1 MESNAVV
8 VYRYNYIT
16 LGSKVVTLECSNAYS
31 HSIVQVEVFVTNQCF
46 SPDPIFDRQ
55 YSKQAKPMT
64 VLNSEPAKLVT
75 RTVIKCTDIKPN
87 FTWAIKVVKN
97 DSILPFEYPHLDYL
111 TWERGQLEPD
121 LYRFSLNISF
131 GREHDFCWLS
141 EMIYVRVER
150 APLVAD
156 IQGGTRKTGDP
167 HAIVDARTGSYD
179 RIMGYGNNEGLAFT
193 WSCRTY
199 NSTSVQELLSLE
211 SAASPGSSVPC
222 DRISTEIEAGKR
234 QLNISDDVQ
243 SMGFLFEVA
252 VSYDDLTSNATAH
265 VQFIRGS
272 LNTEIVCILNCGM
285 KVAVSSKLVLNVT
298 CDRCTQEPSATVIY
312 VWKIFKVDNS
322 TNGTKV
328 EISDTNIFEKTDTSI
343 GRGAVIKENALE
355 GGQTYRVEVNVT
367 LLDDHSN
374 GFAAREFRTN
384 CPPWGGNCTVTPLQG
399 NVMTDSFSM
408 ACTGWKD
415 EGFSE
420 DANSTSDGDE
430 ESLLLAPLI
439 YKFLLRRYNTIFPIA
454 QGGESKM
461 PRIMLPYIPGPN
473 NSEHELVAR
482 IYDPWNDFIEVSQPI
497 KLYANDSSS
506 SLENTLE
513 FWYGQVSYTNRSSNL
528 EKQMKSLTIAS
539 SLISTFVTDYFISM
553 VRIRGEDAKNLS
565 GHGLTALAEGL
576 SMILLNPATTSPD
589 SLESTIEV
597 IEMATESLRTMYTTK
612 PYPIFENLKES
623 ISAMTALLDRIIAAS
638 VPSYHIADGRGIVFN
653 SSDISEDDKNFIQE
667 SLGIVSAIKDQEKIK
682 LIKKVLP
689 KLEET
694 LHAMYDSLLA
704 GMVVSQVPETV
715 ERGGISLMASK
726 MTGNDLNNSTIVA
739 DPKTVLLE
747 IKSDGD
753 KASDP
758 NSEVVVKAT
767 VYTQNPYAWSSDSSS
782 YNITSPVVRVDLQ
795 DNNGTRVLSTLSMT
809 IKRGAKVPLPSLG
822 SFLSNDTRG
831 GFDNLLYHRLHDYK
845 TEGEH
850 LQSTESELELSSDDN
865 TTTFKFLVPAG
876 VLKVGAG
883 MVGFYVAESNE
894 TFAYKYLSF
903 TDSCHVWDENNHK
916 CPQLPL
922 LPRQCAPVII
932 HQAWPLPAPSWCRP
946 TLSTSSLF
954 SPKFDPNNAS
964 VYGTLIGLLLVWV
977 LGVVWARRQDKKDKE
992 KWLVGYLKDN
1002 LVGENYLYLL
1012 TVHTGLKR
1020 GSGTKSSVSF
1030 VLGGSHADSG
1040 IRVLSDGKRTLET
1053 GSVMKYIMTAVS
1065 CLGHLDYVRIWHDNS
1080 GGYQAG
1086 WFLSRLD
1093 VEDLQSGQ
1101 RYLFMCERWLAVDKD
1116 NGVVDRVVPLAQ
1128 QDEIMSF
1135 DRLFSEYTKI
1145 GITAPTCGSPASCV
1159 PRPAP
1164 SRVCSGSRV
1173 VWSCCC

>member
-1 MESNAVV
+1 MKVVFEFGDASPIQNIDFEKWVHIHNYPYRDVYNGTLILSHPDKGNITFRLDVRVGTFQLVVESLGGLCPTPSSPAFTEHVMFPATLEVEGSVRDLTLEVKPGEIPHPPGNVTAYVRLKSSQRIMHMNCTFNWDEIMDETFITFTGPMESNAVV

-539 SLISTFVTDYFISM
+539 SLISTFVSGSTFSD
-553 VRIRGEDAKNLS
+553 LS
-565 GHGLTALAEGL
+565 GLW
-576 SMILLNPATTSPD
+576 
-589 SLESTIEV
+589 SLHW
-597 IEMATESLRTMYTTK
+597 R
-612 PYPIFENLKES
+612 
-623 ISAMTALLDRIIAAS
+623 
-638 VPSYHIADGRGIVFN
+638 
-653 SSDISEDDKNFIQE
+653 
-667 SLGIVSAIKDQEKIK
+667 
-682 LIKKVLP
+682 
-689 KLEET
+689 
-694 LHAMYDSLLA
+694 
-704 GMVVSQVPETV
+704 
-715 ERGGISLMASK
+715 
-726 MTGNDLNNSTIVA
+726 NNI
-739 DPKTVLLE
+739 
-747 IKSDGD
+747 
-753 KASDP
+753 
-758 NSEVVVKAT
+758 
-767 VYTQNPYAWSSDSSS
+767 
-782 YNITSPVVRVDLQ
+782 
-795 DNNGTRVLSTLSMT
+795 
-809 IKRGAKVPLPSLG
+809 
-822 SFLSNDTRG
+822 
-831 GFDNLLYHRLHDYK
+831 
-845 TEGEH
+845 
-850 LQSTESELELSSDDN
+850 
-865 TTTFKFLVPAG
+865 
-876 VLKVGAG
+876 
-883 MVGFYVAESNE
+883 
-894 TFAYKYLSF
+894 
-903 TDSCHVWDENNHK
+903 
-916 CPQLPL
+916 
-922 LPRQCAPVII
+922 
-932 HQAWPLPAPSWCRP
+932 
-946 TLSTSSLF
+946 
-954 SPKFDPNNAS
+954 
-964 VYGTLIGLLLVWV
+964 
-977 LGVVWARRQDKKDKE
+977 
-992 KWLVGYLKDN
+992 
-1002 LVGENYLYLL
+1002 
-1012 TVHTGLKR
+1012 
-1020 GSGTKSSVSF
+1020 
-1030 VLGGSHADSG
+1030 
-1040 IRVLSDGKRTLET
+1040 
-1053 GSVMKYIMTAVS
+1053 
-1065 CLGHLDYVRIWHDNS
+1065 
-1080 GGYQAG
+1080 
-1086 WFLSRLD
+1086 
-1093 VEDLQSGQ
+1093 
-1101 RYLFMCERWLAVDKD
+1101 
-1116 NGVVDRVVPLAQ
+1116 
-1128 QDEIMSF
+1128 
-1135 DRLFSEYTKI
+1135 
-1145 GITAPTCGSPASCV
+1145 
-1159 PRPAP
+1159 
-1164 SRVCSGSRV
+1164 
-1173 VWSCCC
+1173 